1 MVEQLEKLDLY
12 GQVVISKCGRDKGKY
27 YVIIGFDDSDQ
38 VLVCD
43 GRLKKVEKPKKK
55 NMKHLKFTES
65 GIAEV
70 REDLCGG
77 KKLVDAHV
85 RRAIQEWR
93 ASQGVWQ
100 GRDGLEDVQR

>member
-12 GQVVISKCGRDKGKY
+12 GQVVISKCGRDKGKH
-27 YVIIGFDDSDQ
+27 YVIIGFDVNDQ

-55 NMKHLKFTES
+55 NIKHLLFTGS

-70 REDLCGG
+70 KEGLCGG

-85 RRAIQEWR
+85 RKAIQEWR
-93 ASQGVWQ
+93 TSQGV
-100 GRDGLEDVQR
+100 R